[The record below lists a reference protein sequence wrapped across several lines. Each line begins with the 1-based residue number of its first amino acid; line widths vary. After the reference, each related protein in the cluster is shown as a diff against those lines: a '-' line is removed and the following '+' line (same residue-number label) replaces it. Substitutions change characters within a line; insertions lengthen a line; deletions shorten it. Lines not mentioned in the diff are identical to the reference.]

1 MAGIVFGVFCL
12 VSVVCAALT
21 GHSAEIGAALF
32 AGTEDAV
39 VLMLPLAGAMCLW
52 SGILSVFSEM
62 GVTSAAERILSPI
75 LSRIF
80 PACADGETQTQEGGL
95 AEITASLAANL
106 LGLGNAA
113 TPIGLRAME
122 KLRRSRRMPG
132 RMSRAEITFV
142 LLNTAPPT
150 LLPTTLL
157 SLRHAAGSAAAD
169 AVLPAVWM
177 VSLLG
182 FAFAA
187 ALALLWPERTD
198 HRQRGADV

>member
-12 VSVVCAALT
+12 VSVVCAAVT
-21 GHSAEIGAALF
+21 GHSADVGAALF
-32 AGTEDAV
+32 SGTEDAV
-39 VLMLPLAGAMCLW
+39 GLMLPLAGAMCLW

-62 GVTSAAERILSPI
+62 GVTAAAERILSPI

-80 PACADGETQTQEGGL
+80 PACTEGEGGL

-122 KLRRSRRMPG
+122 KLRRSRRIPG

-169 AVLPAVWM
+169 AVLPAVWL

-187 ALALLWPERTD
+187 ALAMLWPEQTD
-198 HRQRGADV
+198 HRKGGAEV